1 MYTKIDAKMYNA
13 LDDKR
18 WMYTKIGAQ
27 MYNAL
32 DDEWWMHNN
41 SDAHKKR

>member
-1 MYTKIDAKMYNA
+1 MNTKIGAKMYNA
-13 LDDKR
+13 LNDKR

-32 DDEWWMHNN
+32 DDE
-41 SDAHKKR
+41 